1 MKGKKKGVTCYGSR
15 WAIEA
20 DCLHLH
26 PLRYIR
32 RPDRRRDARPSFARV
47 YVVDKFFTADGYDYV
62 FLKAPE
68 PK

>member
-1 MKGKKKGVTCYGSR
+1 MAPDGLQKLIVYICTR
-15 WAIEA
+15 W
-20 DCLHLH
+20 
-26 PLRYIR
+26 RYIR

-47 YVVDKFFTADGYDYV
+47 YVVHKFFTADGYDYV

>member
-1 MKGKKKGVTCYGSR
+1 MAPDELQKLIVYICTR
-15 WAIEA
+15 W
-20 DCLHLH
+20 
-26 PLRYIR
+26 RYIR
-32 RPDRRRDARPSFARV
+32 RPDRRHDTRPSFARV